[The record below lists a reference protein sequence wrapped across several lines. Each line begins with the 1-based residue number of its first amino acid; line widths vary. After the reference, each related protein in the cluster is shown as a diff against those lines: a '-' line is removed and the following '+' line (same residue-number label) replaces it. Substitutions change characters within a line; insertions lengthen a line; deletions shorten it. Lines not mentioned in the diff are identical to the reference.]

1 MGCLHLID
9 FDREGI
15 TNLNRQRYFARRLGQ
30 LKTDVMKETITGIAS
45 YCETV
50 TDPARI
56 TEDDLAEFLAK
67 EGFAAMPYMYPDL
80 DTARD
85 LANAGT
91 LPMIA
96 SAFRQAIEAGRKAYM
111 PGMEQIQSDIMDKV
125 MGQVNAYDPSLY
137 TAKDGWAFFTK
148 MLPAAKKRLHRT

>member
-1 MGCLHLID
+1 MLFTKRKACCQADCRLKNREQPICMTVLTRIGVGCLHLID

-30 LKTDVMKETITGIAS
+30 LKTDVMKETITEIAS

-67 EGFAAMPYMYPDL
+67 EGFAAMPSYMYPDL
-80 DTARD
+80 DTA
-85 LANAGT
+85 N
-91 LPMIA
+91 
-96 SAFRQAIEAGRKAYM
+96 
-111 PGMEQIQSDIMDKV
+111 
-125 MGQVNAYDPSLY
+125 
-137 TAKDGWAFFTK
+137 DG
-148 MLPAAKKRLHRT
+148 